1 MKKILLISVLLSS
14 LMLAEN
20 NATDTNSTTK
30 VEKKGL
36 TRVETMQKLE
46 KSMETIQKGF
56 FYNNTEMVKN
66 AVKEFQSNL
75 TNMDAFILSVKEM
88 ENGRNFKPKR
98 YAKEEV
104 KALTQ
109 LSDKIIS
116 SYERDRKYRATRIY
130 ANMMDRC
137 LACHKIIRKW

>member
-20 NATDTNSTTK
+20 NATDTNSTNK
-30 VEKKGL
+30 EEQGL

-66 AVKEFQSNL
+66 AVKDFQSNL
-75 TNMDAFILSVKEM
+75 ENMDAFILGVKEL
-88 ENGRNFKPKR
+88 ENERNFKPKR

-104 KALTQ
+104 KALTR
-109 LSDKIIS
+109 LSDEIIS
-116 SYERDRKYRATRIY
+116 SYEKDRKYRATRIY

>member
-20 NATDTNSTTK
+20 NATDTNSTNK
-30 VEKKGL
+30 EDQGL

-56 FYNNTEMVKN
+56 FYNNTEMVKS
-66 AVKEFQSNL
+66 AVKEFQANL
-75 TNMDAFILSVKEM
+75 TNMDAFILSVKEL
-88 ENGRNFKPKR
+88 ENKRNFKPKE
-98 YAKEEV
+98 YAGKEV
-104 KALTQ
+104 KALIK
-109 LSDKIIS
+109 LSDEIIS

>member
-20 NATDTNSTTK
+20 NATDTNSTNK
-30 VEKKGL
+30 VEQAL

-75 TNMDAFILSVKEM
+75 ENMDAFILSVKEL

-98 YAKEEV
+98 YANEEV
-104 KALTQ
+104 KVLTQ
-109 LSDKIIS
+109 LSDEIIS